1 MPAVVVKNLV
11 KDFGGF
17 RALSGVSF
25 TVEEGEVF
33 GLIGPNGAGKTTT
46 FRILAGL
53 LSPTSGEVLVLGEKP
68 GSLKVKK
75 MVSYLP
81 EDAGTYRNITG
92 YEFLRLVAELYYGK
106 TREAE
111 EALEMGV
118 KIAGLGEKIHEKM
131 KSYSKGMK
139 RRVQVARAL
148 MVKPKLAIL
157 DEPTSG
163 LDVVQAKEIRD
174 LVKEYAQSLGAT
186 VLVSSHNM
194 LEVEDICTRVAL
206 IDKGR
211 ILEEGPIKELVSKYG
226 ARNLEEVFFTVVRGG
241 GK

>member
-1 MPAVVVKNLV
+1 MTVVLVKDLV

-17 RALSGVSF
+17 RALNGVSF
-25 TVEEGEVF
+25 AVDEGEVF

-53 LSPTSGEVLVLGEKP
+53 LYPTRGEVLVLGEKP
-68 GSLKVKK
+68 GSLRVKK
-75 MVSYLP
+75 QTSYLP

-92 YEFLRLVAELYYGK
+92 YEFLRMVAELYFGK

-111 EALEMGV
+111 EAVEVGV
-118 KIAGLGEKIHEKM
+118 EIAGLGEKIHEKM

-148 MVKPKLAIL
+148 MVRPKLAIL
-157 DEPTSG
+157 DEPTAG

-174 LVKEYAQSLGAT
+174 IVREYARSLGVT
-186 VLVSSHNM
+186 VLMSSHNM
-194 LEVEDICTRVAL
+194 LEVEDVCTRVAL
-206 IDKGR
+206 IDRGR
-211 ILEEGPIKELVSKYG
+211 VLEEGHVRDLVEKYG
-226 ARNLEEVFFTVVRGG
+226 AHNLEEVFFKVVKGG
-241 GK
+241 GR